1 MSCLQPVIHLISQKP
16 QVPYDLREIGGRDA
30 ARHVVASGISLL
42 RMRFDFAHPSL
53 ARGGVLRRQGMF
65 EAFDHPLVMPLAQR
79 DAKAACPQS
88 NVGERK
94 DAIVGRLKTKV
105 VGDALHLHVRLRAVH
120 DAEEVGNLPRTTGLS
135 LVPPELY

>member
-1 MSCLQPVIHLISQKP
+1 MGCLQPVIHLLSQNA
-16 QVPYDLREIGGRDA
+16 QVLYDLREISGRDA
-30 ARHVVASGISLL
+30 AGQVVARGVSLL
-42 RMRFDFAHPSL
+42 RMRFDLAHPSL
-53 ARGGVLRRQGMF
+53 ARGGVLRRQGMV

-94 DAIVGRLKTKV
+94 NAVVGRLKTKV

-120 DAEEVGNLPRTTGLS
+120 DAEEVGNLLRTAGLS
-135 LVPPELY
+135 LVPTELY